1 MDITQ
6 QQYMVALAETGSIT
20 NAAKYL
26 GVSQPAISNWL
37 KNIEEQLGVEL
48 VIRSKKS
55 ITLTPAGQIYL
66 DGARKMIDVRNQTY
80 RAIEISAGNQCEKIV
95 ITGTPNG
102 GADLFSR
109 IYHNFKNRFPSVT
122 LQFIESYNQE
132 SLQMVLDGR
141 ADIALCSVQKEDND
155 DLAYVQT
162 GIRELVLLIPYGFP
176 TAYDASDLSRN
187 EELPV
192 IDFEKI
198 RDLPFIMPSPEMS
211 FYSALTELFHQNSY
225 QPKVIFQSSNAKT
238 IYNMVKSGN
247 GIGVVSR
254 KFFSPLDRV
263 SPYSMNPRLMSH
275 SMIVCK
281 KDRICTPTFQ
291 SIMQALESI
300 LTVNK

>member
-1 MDITQ
+1 M
-6 QQYMVALAETGSIT
+6 
-20 NAAKYL
+20 
-26 GVSQPAISNWL
+26 
-37 KNIEEQLGVEL
+37 
-48 VIRSKKS
+48 
-55 ITLTPAGQIYL
+55 
-66 DGARKMIDVRNQTY
+66 
-80 RAIEISAGNQCEKIV
+80 
-95 ITGTPNG
+95 
-102 GADLFSR
+102 
-109 IYHNFKNRFPSVT
+109 
-122 LQFIESYNQE
+122 
-132 SLQMVLDGR
+132 
-141 ADIALCSVQKEDND
+141 
-155 DLAYVQT
+155 
-162 GIRELVLLIPYGFP
+162 
-176 TAYDASDLSRN
+176 AYDASDLSRN

-225 QPKVIFQSSNAKT
+225 QPNVIFQSSNAKT